1 MDAAEWQQLLRE
13 ALLLEGRMADIENKV
28 NELKGKLDGYQ
39 SRALILRRKA
49 EEFVEDFERQ

>member
-28 NELKGKLDGYQ
+28 NALKGELDGHLTLA
-39 SRALILRRKA
+39 RNIRKKA
-49 EEFVEDFERQ
+49 ERFVEDFE

>member
-28 NELKGKLDGYQ
+28 NELKGELDGYH

-49 EEFVEDFERQ
+49 EAIVEDFERQ